1 MAFGTNS
8 IDTPVTPGASAS
20 GLHIRTITTDDLWSA
35 LQNGWSDFTA
45 SPTHLL
51 FLGIIYPIVG
61 LVLAKVTIGA
71 SLLPLVFPLV
81 TGFALLGPFAAIGI
95 YEMSKRREQGLEPT
109 WSDALRVV
117 QSQSIGTVL
126 VLGMLLCA
134 LFVTW
139 LLVALLIYS
148 ATMGGYVPTSITG
161 FVGEVLTTPGG
172 WALMILG
179 NAVGALFACGVLAIS
194 VISFP
199 LVLDKHVDASTA
211 IRTSVEAARQNLLPM
226 AIWGVIVG
234 ALLVAGSLPL
244 LIGLAVVMPVLGH
257 ATWRLYRRMITD

>member
-1 MAFGTNS
+1 MAFTTHS
-8 IDTPVTPGASAS
+8 IDATAKPATAAV

-35 LQNGWSDFTA
+35 LRNGWSDFTS

-61 LVLAKVTIGA
+61 LILAKVTIGA
-71 SLLPLVFPLV
+71 SLLPLVFPLA

-109 WSDALRVV
+109 WSDALKVV

-134 LFVTW
+134 LFVMW

-148 ATMGGYVPTSITG
+148 ATMGGYVPASFTD

-172 WALMILG
+172 WALIVIG
-179 NAVGALFACGVLAIS
+179 NVAGALFACGVLAIS

-199 LVLDKHVDASTA
+199 LVLDKHVDAGTA
-211 IRTSVEAARQNLLPM
+211 IRTSVQAARQNVWPM
-226 AIWGVIVG
+226 MIWGVIVG

-244 LIGLAVVMPVLGH
+244 LIGLAVAMPVLGH